1 MDELERGL
9 LIQPWSWLQ
18 LSEDSLLAKAC
29 ITTHKGYALLLSD
42 LQHVWHEQVDTSV
55 VSQRA
60 KELNKRL
67 TATPSAFLSHLR
79 DLMCTLLEGPAAPG
93 GAIFSCERM
102 SERLTLRIRSE
113 LSGLPF
119 HWNFQ
124 CALASPSLVSQH
136 LLRPLMGMSLVLQCQ
151 VRELASLLR
160 LKDAEIQDYQE
171 NGSVLSRDRLKTE
184 LFDENTFLEQ
194 VMTEVPNKTP
204 CITFGEIPDLLGTF
218 RFPFIKWNLSEACS
232 IENGRSFAMKLQNLY
247 VAITK
252 QEFQAERKRQGSG
265 DSQASDRTSN
275 ETVDRLLNQPGHE
288 SSAPSQ
294 PVLETLNMES
304 SVPLQRPHLSKVKR
318 KKPKGLFS

>member
-194 VMTEVPNKTP
+194 VMTE
-204 CITFGEIPDLLGTF
+204 
-218 RFPFIKWNLSEACS
+218 NLSEACS